1 MLKSEQQILES
12 WAANIDPPDSLRW
25 DLKPTTSNLT
35 GGGVHRRSR
44 ALTCHSSENNPLRRS
59 LPSPTTPPGLVR
71 NPGARGHANTAT
83 SLPTRTRVADN
94 RHPALSQCHHLVRL
108 SVISALSTPHR
119 LILSKAPM
127 RGATRIR
134 RHATVILVPTPHFRV
149 ALPAAMSFVCC
160 ICPTN
165 GPICGAG
172 GRGASTVIGRT
183 GLLPWSCRLRVGHP
197 SRQSDTPNRS
207 RGSGPAFTSVE
218 ADSAII
224 RIRSTRC

>member
-1 MLKSEQQILES
+1 MRRAVNSDTVGIRRFDD
-12 WAANIDPPDSLRW
+12 WPVWRVGPCCWHGWRRLRW
-25 DLKPTTSNLT
+25 WWWWWWM
-35 GGGVHRRSR
+35 
-44 ALTCHSSENNPLRRS
+44 LRRS
-59 LPSPTTPPGLVR
+59 LRLDLASGVCVVVAPPLNPQYRHCPVLRERVLSEACSRQSTRPSRPGC
-71 NPGARGHANTAT
+71 
-83 SLPTRTRVADN
+83 D
-94 RHPALSQCHHLVRL
+94 
-108 SVISALSTPHR
+108 SAVQNVVQDVS
-119 LILSKAPM
+119 
-127 RGATRIR
+127 
-134 RHATVILVPTPHFRV
+134 
-149 ALPAAMSFVCC
+149 MSFVCC